1 MGLIILPPI
10 PDNDD
15 LLPARHHER
24 SSSDDDEGGMSLDS
38 DSDHDALD
46 QRPAKRQRTGKGK
59 ISIPKRSVVVPGEP
73 ITDETQWMR

>member
-15 LLPARHHER
+15 LVSAQHLER
-24 SSSDDDEGGMSLDS
+24 ASSDDDDGGMSLDS
-38 DSDHDALD
+38 DSDALD
-46 QRPAKRQRTGKGK
+46 QRPPKRQRTGKGN
-59 ISIPKRSVVVPGEP
+59 ISISKRSIVVPGEP